1 MINMTKIQQDIE
13 AQITL
18 VRHELKEDLR
28 EIVESDDPILRCIDR
43 APLHDLVL
51 LSQELCRNCSL

>member
-1 MINMTKIQQDIE
+1 MIKMTKIQQDIDD
-13 AQITL
+13 QISL

-51 LSQELCRNCSL
+51 LSQELCRNCL